1 MNSDKR
7 TAVVAALFEKKN
19 KRKPKNSKELQD
31 FVKEQGGEEF
41 LKKVDDYIS
50 QAEAEQSKQAQKAA
64 HGAKLQYV
72 KSLKNQCADDEE
84 LVYYHKKGGVVC
96 GCQKKKMQDGGP
108 LKKKHENAVD
118 KFKGRANQEDTVHVN
133 KRIYSVVGDNG
144 KVKDS
149 RFPAY
154 SKEQYQKDLRS
165 KKPDAKKRVEKADMA
180 TAYKCGSKI
189 KKAKCGAIAKF
200 KAKKGSKIKVSC

>member
-1 MNSDKR
+1 MDTKGLQQEFINWCKSN
-7 TAVVAALFEKKN
+7 KKQ
-19 KRKPKNSKELQD
+19 PKSKEETQQL
-31 FVKEQGGEEF
+31 FVTFMKEKHPEEY
-41 LKKVDDYIS
+41 KAAMEN
-50 QAEAEQSKQAQKAA
+50 QQKQAQKAA

-96 GCQKKKMQDGGP
+96 GCQKKMQDGGP
-108 LKKKHENAVD
+108 LKKKRENAVD

-154 SKEQYQKDLRS
+154 SKEQYQKDLKS

-180 TAYKCGSKI
+180 SAYKNGKKIEKDCGGGSAI
-189 KKAKCGAIAKF
+189 KKF

>member
-1 MNSDKR
+1 MDTKGLQQEFINWCKSN
-7 TAVVAALFEKKN
+7 KKQ
-19 KRKPKNSKELQD
+19 PKSKEETQQL
-31 FVKEQGGEEF
+31 FVTFMKEKHTEEY
-41 LKKVDDYIS
+41 KAAMEN
-50 QAEAEQSKQAQKAA
+50 QQKQTQKAL

-108 LKKKHENAVD
+108 LKKKRENAVD
-118 KFKGRANQEDTVHVN
+118 KFKGRVNQEDTVNVN
-133 KRIYSVVGDNG
+133 KRIYSVTDSQGNL
-144 KVKDS
+144 KDP